1 MSLSPRASSILSRF
15 PRHLALDAPGSL
27 FGAVVDGLAGH
38 LDRLTADLGR
48 VRSAHRFGQVS
59 EQADLLL
66 LAALHG
72 LRADLL
78 EPCRRRIAGAATL
91 AQGLAGDAAAQ
102 AAALAALPDLLAQ
115 AAEAWPAAAGETADQ
130 VLARMAAAIA
140 LLARNAGAIERQRG
154 VVAGLIAV
162 HRAGNASPGALLHA
176 AAALLAL
183 QPLRQRRSH
192 DDYWH
197 VLDCADQL
205 RADSSPTPRTD
216 LLALEENPEQ
226 AVDIGPTPRRHREL
240 FTVQR
245 LGFGPVP
252 ADVIVTALEDRC
264 TWPMVVD
271 VGAGRALVYAA
282 ALGAGQTL
290 RFRASGIVELDGAEA
305 GNRAFAIDGGVFADA
320 AAAVAEID
328 FVFADAADEAAF
340 GDRAA
345 RFGVCRPVA
354 SALDGP
360 LPHSGGLTPPI
371 SLRVG
376 STRLRFFV
384 REAAFGSEAGGADV
398 AAVPLFAAGLF
409 DASLAADT
417 AADTSANT
425 GANTAALPAAELGF
439 AWRERQ
445 AYTCTLW
452 LPRRFSL
459 LDGAGQVEI
468 RERVRLAL
476 DRVRP
481 AGVYLG
487 VAYADDRW
495 TLGDGVLRDADS
507 AEPEG
512 LIIHGTRLSM
522 PLPVLA

>member
-1 MSLSPRASSILSRF
+1 MAISARATTILSRF
-15 PRHLALDAPGSL
+15 PRHLALDEPGTL
-27 FGAVVDGLAGH
+27 FGDVVHGLAGH
-38 LDRLTADLGR
+38 LDRLMADLGR
-48 VRSAHRFGQVS
+48 VRAAHRLGEVA
-59 EQADLLL
+59 EEADLLL

-72 LRADLL
+72 LRPDLL
-78 EPCRRRIAGAATL
+78 EPCRRRIAAAAGL
-91 AQGLAGDAAAQ
+91 AADLAGDAAAQ

-115 AAEAWPAAAGETADQ
+115 APEPWPALPGETPEQ
-130 VLARMAAAIA
+130 VLARMAAALA

-154 VVAGLIAV
+154 VVVDLIAV
-162 HRAGNASPGALLHA
+162 HREGNASCGALLRA

-183 QPLRQRRSH
+183 RPLRQRRSS

-197 VLDCADQL
+197 VLDCEDRL
-205 RADSSPTPRTD
+205 RGAGSPTPRTD
-216 LLALEENPEQ
+216 LLALEENPEE
-226 AVDIGPTPRRHREL
+226 DIDLGPTPRSHREL

-252 ADVIVTALEDRC
+252 TDVMLTARDDRC
-264 TWPMVVD
+264 IWPMLVD
-271 VGAGRALVYAA
+271 VGAGHALVYAA
-282 ALGAGQTL
+282 ALSAGQTL
-290 RFRASGIVELDGAEA
+290 RFGASGMVELDGVEA
-305 GNRAFAIDGGVFADA
+305 GNLAFAIDGGVFADE
-320 AAAVAEID
+320 AAAVPGVD

-345 RFGVCRPVA
+345 RFGVCSPVA

-360 LPHSGGLTPPI
+360 LPHGGGLTPPI
-371 SLRVG
+371 RLRVG
-376 STRLRFFV
+376 TTRLRFFV
-384 REAAFGSEAGGADV
+384 REAHFGSQVGGIDV
-398 AAVPLFAAGLF
+398 AVQPLFAAGIW
-409 DASLAADT
+409 DAALAAD
-417 AADTSANT
+417 AADA
-425 GANTAALPAAELGF
+425 PAADIAF

-452 LPRRFSL
+452 LPRRFAE
-459 LDGAGQVEI
+459 LDTEGSIEI

-487 VAYADDRW
+487 VEYADDRW

-512 LIIHGTRLSM
+512 LIINGTRLS
-522 PLPVLA
+522 LPEALPA